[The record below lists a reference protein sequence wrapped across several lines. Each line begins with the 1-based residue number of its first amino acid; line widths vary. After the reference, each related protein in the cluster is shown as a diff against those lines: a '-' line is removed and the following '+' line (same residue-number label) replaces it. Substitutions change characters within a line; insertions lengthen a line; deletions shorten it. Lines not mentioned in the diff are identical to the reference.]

1 MRAEGGEAMAI
12 INKRNTRKYR
22 RVLPQI
28 IDSINKG
35 TFEDKFSQAFR
46 TGDELS
52 QNIIYQQQSANLTQL
67 EEDVRAL
74 KRNSEHQ
81 FIIMNDGSY
90 IEKRKNV
97 LRRMH

>member
-1 MRAEGGEAMAI
+1 MLAHQFDDQ
-12 INKRNTRKYR
+12 
-22 RVLPQI
+22 P
-28 IDSINKG
+28 
-35 TFEDKFSQAFR
+35 FFSQITKFIQMFDLKTEDTLQTR
-46 TGDELS
+46 LGDVRDPSVGDELS